1 VYPPCNTRDISKFS
15 LEKRERVILSVAQ
28 FRPEKDH
35 AAQLHSLHELFRVH
49 PEYANTGNN
58 QVRLV
63 LVGGSRNA
71 EDAARVEGLRVLA
84 KELGIEQSVEFVV
97 NASYTLMLN
106 WLSRA
111 SIGISTMVDEHF
123 GINVVEL
130 MAAGVIP
137 VAHASAGPLLDI
149 IVPFHGQPTG
159 FHATT
164 PETFAVALHKVL
176 TLPPADELALR
187 QRARTWAVQKF
198 SEEEFE
204 KGWNESEWKKWLPP

>member
-1 VYPPCNTRDISKFS
+1 MAKFS
-15 LEKRERVILSVAQ
+15 LEGRERVILSVAQ

-35 AAQLHSLHELFRVH
+35 AAQLYSLHELFKAY
-49 PEYANTGNN
+49 PEYTKAGKS
-58 QVRLV
+58 QVKLV

-71 EDAARVEGLRVLA
+71 GDAARVEGLRALA

-97 NASYTLMLN
+97 NAPYPLMLD

-149 IVPFHGQPTG
+149 VVPFHGQPTG

-164 PETFAVALHKVL
+164 PETFAEALHKVL
-176 TLPPADELALR
+176 TLSLAEELALR
-187 QRARTWAVQKF
+187 QRARTWAVQRF
-198 SEEEFE
+198 SQEEFE
-204 KGWNESEWKKWLPP
+204 KGWSASGWKKWLPS